1 MIRSFQHLRPG
12 TPHEACEMK
21 ARHGSRAVF
30 WAGGT
35 DLLLQWRRG
44 AIDFEYCIDLSDLD
58 DLRQIR
64 SNGGATTIGALATI
78 ASLQT
83 HESLGRDFPVL
94 LGMADR
100 FATPQIRNVATVGG
114 NLCHGVPSADSAPPL
129 IALGAEVKL
138 VSPVGERIL
147 PLESFFEGPKKTALR
162 EGEMLAEI
170 GLRRLPERSVCTF
183 ERMARSYVDIALA
196 SAACRLTVQDE
207 GRTSQ
212 ARIVLGAVAPVP
224 LRSLGAEV
232 LLVGVPLSDITEE
245 LLDGVAE
252 RAAMDVR
259 PISDVRTT
267 AAYRKHVSAVLV
279 KRAAAEAVR
288 RLAE

>member
-1 MIRSFQHLRPG
+1 MTRSFQHLRPN
-12 TPHEACEMK
+12 TPREACELK
-21 ARHGSRAVF
+21 VRHGGRAVF

-44 AIDFEYCIDLSDLD
+44 AIDFEYCIDLSGLS

-64 SNGGATTIGALATI
+64 NNDGTTTIGALATI

-94 LGMADR
+94 LDMAAR
-100 FATPQIRNVATVGG
+100 FATPQIRNVATIGG

-138 VSPVGERIL
+138 VSPAGERIL
-147 PLESFFEGPKKTALR
+147 PLESFFEGPKETALR

-170 GLRRLPERSVCTF
+170 SIQRLPERSACTF

-196 SAACRLTVQDE
+196 SAACRLTVDDE
-207 GRTSQ
+207 DRISQ

-224 LRSLGAEV
+224 LRSTGAED
-232 LLVGVPLSDITEE
+232 LLVGVPLSDVTEE
-245 LLDGVAE
+245 LLDEVAG
-252 RAAMDVR
+252 RAAADTR
-259 PISDVRTT
+259 PISDVRTS
-267 AAYRKHVSAVLV
+267 AAYRKHMSAVLA
-279 KRAAAEAVR
+279 KRAVADAVR
-288 RLAE
+288 RLGE

>member
-1 MIRSFQHLRPG
+1 MTRSFQHLRPN
-12 TPHEACEMK
+12 TPREACELK
-21 ARHGSRAVF
+21 ARHGGRAVF

-64 SNGGATTIGALATI
+64 NNDGVTTIGALATI
-78 ASLQT
+78 VSLQT

-94 LGMADR
+94 LDMADR
-100 FATPQIRNVATVGG
+100 FATPQIRNIATVGG

-138 VSPVGERIL
+138 VSLERERIL
-147 PLESFFEGPKKTALR
+147 PIESFFEGPKKTALR

-170 GLRRLPERSVCTF
+170 SIQRLPERSACTF

-196 SAACRLTVQDE
+196 SVACRLTVDDE
-207 GRTSQ
+207 DRISQ

-224 LRSLGAEV
+224 LRSTGAED
-232 LLVGVPLSDITEE
+232 LLIGIPLSDVTEE
-245 LLDGVAE
+245 LLDEVAG
-252 RAAMDVR
+252 RAAADTR
-259 PISDVRTT
+259 PISDVRTS
-267 AAYRKHVSAVLV
+267 AAYRKHMSAVLA
-279 KRAAAEAVR
+279 KRAVADAAR
-288 RLAE
+288 RLGE

>member
-1 MIRSFQHLRPG
+1 MTRSFQHLRPDS
-12 TPHEACEMK
+12 PREACEMK
-21 ARHGSRAVF
+21 AKHGSKAVF

-44 AIDFEYCIDLSDLD
+44 AIDFEYCIDVSGLG

-64 SNGGATTIGALATI
+64 SSQGVTTIGALATI

-94 LGMADR
+94 LDMAAR
-100 FATPQIRNVATVGG
+100 FATPQIRNVATIGG

-138 VSPVGERIL
+138 MSTEGERVL

-162 EGEMLAEI
+162 EGEMLAGI
-170 GLRRLPERSVCTF
+170 SIQRLPARSACTF

-196 SAACRLTVQDE
+196 SAACRLTVDDE
-207 GRTSQ
+207 DHISQ

-224 LRSLGAEV
+224 LRSVGAEE
-232 LLVGVPLSDITEE
+232 LLVGAPLADITED
-245 LLDGVAE
+245 LLDEVAE
-252 RAAMDVR
+252 RSASDAR

-267 AAYRKHVSAVLV
+267 AVYRKHMSGVLT
-279 KRAAAEAVR
+279 KRAVAKAVR